1 MKTVLIVIAVLLLI
15 AAVGAVIMMMQPG
28 ANLRTEYDAKRLA
41 LKPTPSNTAV
51 TEQDI
56 AHLPE
61 PVQRYM
67 RRSGTIG
74 KPPVS
79 SVHVT
84 FDTVLY
90 SDPGSAGM
98 SGPSHQID
106 IIDPPRRL
114 FYMETKMYGLP
125 VAVLHDYNG
134 DKATMRVRLARLFDV
149 VNISGPE
156 LSKGE
161 TVTVLNDL
169 ALFAPSAPIGARFK
183 WNPVDGTH
191 ADVTFTNGEYT
202 VSARLTFNAE
212 GDLIDFTSND
222 RGELQ
227 KEKSLKVWPWSTP
240 ASEFKEY
247 EGRRVPGKGEA
258 IYHRDTG
265 PFTYGTFNVTNVT
278 FNQPAAP

>member
-1 MKTVLIVIAVLLLI
+1 MKILFFVSVVLVLTGAI
-15 AAVGAVIMMMQPG
+15 AAYFLMSQPG
-28 ANLRTEYDAKRLA
+28 ANLRAEYDARRLV
-41 LKPTPSNTAV
+41 LKSVPADAPI

-56 AHLPE
+56 GRLPL

-67 RRSGTIG
+67 VRSGSIG

-114 FYMETKMYGLP
+114 FFMETKMYGLP

-134 DKATMRVRLARLFDV
+134 DTATMRVRLARLFDV
-149 VNISGPE
+149 VNIGGPE
-156 LSKGE
+156 MSKGE

-169 ALFAPSAPIGARFK
+169 ALFAPFALIGPRFK
-183 WNPVDGTH
+183 WSAVDDTQ
-191 ADVTFTNGEYT
+191 ADVTFTNGAYT
-202 VSARLTFNAE
+202 VSARLTFNPE
-212 GDLIDFTSND
+212 GDLVNFTSND

-227 KEKSLKVWPWSTP
+227 KDQSLKLLPWSTP
-240 ASEFKEY
+240 ASEFKDY
-247 EGRRVPGKGEA
+247 EGRRVPGRGDA
-258 IYHRDTG
+258 VYHRDTG
-265 PFTYGTFNVTNVT
+265 PFTYGTFKVTNVT
-278 FNQPAAP
+278 FNQPEKP